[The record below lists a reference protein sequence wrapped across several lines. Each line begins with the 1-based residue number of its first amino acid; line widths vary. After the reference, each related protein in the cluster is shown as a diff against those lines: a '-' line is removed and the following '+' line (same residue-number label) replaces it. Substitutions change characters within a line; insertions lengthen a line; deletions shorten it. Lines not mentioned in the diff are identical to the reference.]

1 MQRGRHRSPLPLHL
15 GERRVIVYAL
25 VVLDVDLEPRD
36 PRIPLQCH
44 GAIANNVFDERRL
57 VVCLHGHVPFV
68 LALADKGYRV
78 ALGQDPH
85 LRAGLN
91 VCEGRI
97 TYKAVADAL
106 KLPYVPAE
114 QALRM

>member
-1 MQRGRHRSPLPLHL
+1 MTLPH
-15 GERRVIVYAL
+15 VI
-25 VVLDVDLEPRD
+25 
-36 PRIPLQCH
+36 
-44 GAIANNVFDERRL
+44 
-57 VVCLHGHVPFV
+57 
-68 LALADKGYRV
+68 ALADNGYQV
-78 ALGQDPH
+78 ALGKDAH

-91 VCEGRI
+91 VHEGRI

>member
-1 MQRGRHRSPLPLHL
+1 MTL
-15 GERRVIVYAL
+15 
-25 VVLDVDLEPRD
+25 
-36 PRIPLQCH
+36 
-44 GAIANNVFDERRL
+44 
-57 VVCLHGHVPFV
+57 PFV
-68 LALADKGYRV
+68 LALADNGYRV

-91 VCEGRI
+91 VDQGRI

>member
-1 MQRGRHRSPLPLHL
+1 MDKATQRAEQAVDVHGLRASVAGRIAVPGDEDWDAARQAWNLAVDQRP
-15 GERRVIVYAL
+15 AM
-25 VVLDVDLEPRD
+25 VVLAESTADVVETVRF
-36 PRIPLQCH
+36 
-44 GAIANNVFDERRL
+44 A
-57 VVCLHGHVPFV
+57 
-68 LALADKGYRV
+68 ADNGYRV
-78 ALGQDPH
+78 ALGKDPH

-91 VCEGRI
+91 VHEGRI

>member
-1 MQRGRHRSPLPLHL
+1 MTLPH
-15 GERRVIVYAL
+15 VI
-25 VVLDVDLEPRD
+25 
-36 PRIPLQCH
+36 
-44 GAIANNVFDERRL
+44 
-57 VVCLHGHVPFV
+57 
-68 LALADKGYRV
+68 ALADNGYRV
-78 ALGQDPH
+78 ALGKDPH

-91 VCEGRI
+91 VHEGRI

>member
-1 MQRGRHRSPLPLHL
+1 MPGAVARTSAF
-15 GERRVIVYAL
+15 AL
-25 VVLDVDLEPRD
+25 
-36 PRIPLQCH
+36 
-44 GAIANNVFDERRL
+44 NNMTL
-57 VVCLHGHVPFV
+57 PFV
-68 LALADKGYRV
+68 LALADNGYRV
-78 ALGQDPH
+78 ALGQNPH

-91 VCEGRI
+91 VHEGRI